1 MHSAQTAGT
10 PARPL
15 QSRKAS
21 NPSRF
26 LKWSALTIALSLAYA
41 PQLVQAQA
49 ASQQAAAARSFNIQ
63 PGPLRGALEQYA
75 RTTGVNVAYDS
86 AIVQNVN
93 TTGVSGTYSPA
104 DALGVLLRGSGV
116 EAIPQPDGG
125 FALRNPQA
133 AQRGDGQAPLPAIT
147 VTSNTDAEKSTFAGG
162 QVARVSSLG
171 LLGKKSFLDVPF
183 SAVSFTS
190 KLIQDQQA
198 TSVADILTGLDP
210 SVRAAIG
217 NSNRYDAYTI
227 RGFRVPNSDV
237 ALNGLYGL
245 LPNYRIGSDS
255 VERIDLL
262 RGPSALLN
270 GIAPGGSVGGAVNI
284 MTKRAGDEPLT
295 EGTLEYSSKS
305 RKGVHADLGRRFGD
319 DNQFGVR
326 INAAV
331 RDGDTPYDNQ
341 SMRTNSLSVGADYK
355 SRRLRIEGDLIY
367 QDDWMRAP
375 ERGYNVAAGVR
386 VPSVPDANINVSQV
400 YDFSDTQS
408 TTGFGKVEYDLTD
421 DVTAYATL
429 GGNKFNF
436 NKRESPGGTITTNSG
451 TVSTVSTAQFG
462 SYETYTGEVGFRAK
476 LATGPVR
483 HEVSVSANRMHQTY
497 RLGQTAYATYLTNIY
512 NPVTLPQQT
521 VPLAATTYGEGPANE
536 VTLQSYA
543 VADTLSFAD
552 GLVQLTGGLRRQN
565 VESQTYAPT
574 TAAITRKYDSS
585 ATTPMV
591 GIVVRPTKTLSLYAS
606 YIEALTQGPQPP
618 ANAVNSADVFAP
630 FKTKQ
635 YEMGAK
641 VDYGTF
647 GASASI
653 FQITSPV
660 GITDPTTRIYSL
672 DGEQRHRGLEFSGF
686 GEVARGVRLLGGI
699 TFLDAKLTQ
708 TAGGTNNGKRAIGV
722 PRLQANLSGEWDVPQ
737 IAGLTSTARVVHTG
751 QTYLD
756 AANTQS
762 VPSWTRFDLGA
773 RYTLQTSSKNPV
785 TLRANIT
792 NLFNRHHWEANPSG
806 YLLVGSA
813 RALTLTA
820 SVNF

>member
-1 MHSAQTAGT
+1 MRPVTSLKPRNCRTAAG
-10 PARPL
+10 
-15 QSRKAS
+15 K
-21 NPSRF
+21 PSKSLRF
-26 LKWSALTIALSLAYA
+26 LNYSALSMALAMALG
-41 PQLVQAQA
+41 QLSAHAQA
-49 ASQQAAAARSFNIQ
+49 PSQQTSAIKSFRIQ
-63 PGPLRGALEQYA
+63 PGPMLAALEQFA
-75 RTTGVNVAYDS
+75 RTSGVNVAYDT
-86 AIVQNVN
+86 AAMQRIQ
-93 TTGVSGTYSPA
+93 TPGVSGNYVA
-104 DALGVLLRGSGV
+104 GEALQMLLSGSGIV
-116 EAIPQPDGG
+116 AIPQPDGG
-125 FALRNPQA
+125 YALRPAQSAQA
-133 AQRGDGQAPLPAIT
+133 TDSSLPLPAIT
-147 VTSNTDAEKSTFAGG
+147 VSSNADAAPPTFAGG
-162 QVARVSSLG
+162 QVAKTSSLG
-171 LLGKKSFLDVPF
+171 LLGNKSFLDIPF

-217 NSNRYDAYTI
+217 SSNRYDAYTI

-305 RKGVHADLGRRFGD
+305 RKGIHADLGRRFGD

-341 SMRTNSLSVGADYK
+341 SMRTNSLSIGADYK
-355 SRRLRIEGDLIY
+355 SRHLRIEGDLIY

-386 VPSVPDANINVSQV
+386 VPSVPNANINVSQV

-436 NKRESPGGTITTNSG
+436 NKRESPGGTITTNTG

-462 SYETYTGEVGFRAK
+462 SYETYTGEVGLRAK
-476 LATGPVR
+476 LTTGAVR
-483 HEVSVSANRMHQTY
+483 HEVSVSANRMHQAY

-521 VPLAATTYGEGPANE
+521 TPLAATTYGEGPASE

-543 VADTLSFAD
+543 LADTLSFAD
-552 GLVQLTGGLRRQN
+552 GLVQLTAGLRRQN

-574 TAAITRKYDSS
+574 TAAITRRYDSS

-591 GIVVRPTKTLSLYAS
+591 GVVLRPTQTLSLYAS

-618 ANAVNSADVFAP
+618 ANAINTADVFAP

-635 YEMGAK
+635 VEMGAK
-641 VDYGTF
+641 LDYGTF

-653 FQITSPV
+653 FQISSPV
-660 GITDPTTRIYSL
+660 GITNPTTRIYSL
-672 DGEQRHRGLEFSGF
+672 DGEQRHRGLEVSGF
-686 GEVARGVRLLGGI
+686 GEVASGVRLLGGI
-699 TFLDAKLTQ
+699 TFLNAKLTQ
-708 TAGGTNNGKRAIGV
+708 TAGGINNGKRAVGV
-722 PRLQANLSGEWDVPQ
+722 PDMQANLAGEWDVPQ
-737 IAGLTSTARVVHTG
+737 IAGLTSTARAVYTG

-773 RYTLQTSSKNPV
+773 RYVFKASKNPV
-785 TLRANIT
+785 TIRANVT

-813 RALTLTA
+813 RALTLSA
-820 SVNF
+820 SFNF